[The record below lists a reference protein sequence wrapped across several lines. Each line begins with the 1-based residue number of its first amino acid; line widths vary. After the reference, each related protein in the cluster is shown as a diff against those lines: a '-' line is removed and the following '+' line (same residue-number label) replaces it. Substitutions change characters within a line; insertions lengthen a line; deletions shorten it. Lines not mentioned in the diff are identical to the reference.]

1 MQIGGIVIIS
11 VVIPLYNKEPH
22 VKRAISSVLNQTI
35 QDFEI
40 IVVNDGSTDKSADM
54 VKSFSDVRIRLINQK
69 NAGVSVAR
77 NRGINEAKSELI
89 AFLDS
94 DDEWMPNYLETI
106 LRLREKY
113 PDAGLYATSLKTE
126 FVDNVLMDKDERLRK
141 LIPDEGLILNYFK
154 VNLKDISHKDIFYT
168 SSVTVPKKVFSELGG
183 FQTGFWWGEDIDMWG
198 RIALKY
204 PIAYSS
210 QVCAI
215 YYQNV
220 VNSAAY
226 RRKPV
231 KGHPLI
237 NTGKRALKLGIVPHE
252 MIKDLEE
259 YIKFVEMC
267 TAKHNVEAGDNNL
280 AFKLLTRNDVKLA
293 YKKLLLSTIL
303 STTIENNF
311 PTFSKFASKKI
322 KFLLYDNSDLYD
334 GSDRYRTL

>member
-1 MQIGGIVIIS
+1 MLKGGGILIKFS

-22 VKRAISSVLNQTI
+22 IKRALDSVISQTV

-40 IVVNDGSTDKSADM
+40 VVVNDGSTDKSTDV
-54 VKSFSDVRIRLINQK
+54 VKSFSDARIRLINQK

-77 NRGINEAKSELI
+77 NRGIDEAKSELI
-89 AFLDS
+89 AFLDA
-94 DDEWMPNYLETI
+94 DDEWMPDYLETI

-113 PDAGLYATSLKTE
+113 PCAGLYATSLKTE
-126 FVDNVLMDKDERLRK
+126 FIDNVLMDKDEELRK
-141 LIPDEGLILNYFK
+141 LIPDEGLIFNYFK

-168 SSVTVPKKVFSELGG
+168 SSVTVPKKIFSEIGG

-204 PIAYSS
+204 PFAYSS

-231 KGHPLI
+231 KGHPLLK
-237 NTGKRALKLGIVPHE
+237 TGREALKLGRVSPEIA
-252 MIKDLEE
+252 KDLEE
-259 YIKFVEMC
+259 YLKFVEMC
-267 TAKHNVEAGDNNL
+267 TAKHNVEAGDRNL
-280 AFKLLTRNDVKLA
+280 AFNLLIRSDIKLA

-303 STTIENNF
+303 STIVETNF
-311 PTFSKFASKKI
+311 PELSQFVFKKQ
-322 KFLLYDNSDLYD
+322 YSC
-334 GSDRYRTL
+334 GRYI

>member
-1 MQIGGIVIIS
+1 MKGGEILIKFS

-22 VKRAISSVLNQTI
+22 IKRALDSVINQTV

-40 IVVNDGSTDKSADM
+40 IVVNDGSTDKSADV
-54 VKSFSDVRIRLINQK
+54 VKSFSDARIRLINQK

-89 AFLDS
+89 AFLDA
-94 DDEWMPNYLETI
+94 DDEWMPDYLETI

-113 PDAGLYATSLKTE
+113 PYAGLYATSLKTE
-126 FVDNVLMDKDERLRK
+126 FIDNVLMDKDKELRK
-141 LIPDEGLILNYFK
+141 LIPDEGLILNFFK

-168 SSVTVPKKVFSELGG
+168 SSVTVPKKIFLEIGG

-204 PIAYSS
+204 PFAYSS
-210 QVCAI
+210 QVCAV

-231 KGHPLI
+231 KGHPLL
-237 NTGKRALKLGIVPHE
+237 NTGKEALKLGNVSPEIV
-252 MIKDLEE
+252 KDFEE
-259 YIKFVEMC
+259 YLKFVEMC
-267 TAKHNVEAGDNNL
+267 TAKHNVEAGDKNL
-280 AFKLLTRNDVKLA
+280 ALNLLIRKDIKLS
-293 YKKLLLSTIL
+293 YKKLLISTIV
-303 STTIENNF
+303 STMIETNF
-311 PTFSKFASKKI
+311 PAFSQ
-322 KFLLYDNSDLYD
+322 LLF
-334 GSDRYRTL
+334 GRTVSLR